1 MTADLVAVAHG
12 TADARGRRTVHELVR
27 EMGQQRPDVRMSM
40 AFVDVDHPALESVA
54 ERVVADGNE
63 AVVVPL
69 LLSTGYH
76 VRVDVR
82 GICART
88 GAVPAGPLGPDPML
102 VDVLADRLG
111 PLGGVDRVV
120 LAAAGSSDT
129 RTLLDC
135 ELTAAL
141 LASWTGRPVD
151 VGYVSGRGR
160 RLGDVLEEPSRTA
173 VATYLLAPGFFAD
186 QVRRI
191 AQREGVVTC
200 TEPLGADPR
209 VARLALRRYDE
220 AMSSSGGDRTR
231 LPTVSLQTS
240 TE

>member
-1 MTADLVAVAHG
+1 MTADLVAVSHG
-12 TADARGRRTVHELVR
+12 TADVRGRRTVHELVR
-27 EMGQQRPDVRMSM
+27 EMGRQRPDLRMSM
-40 AFVDVDHPALESVA
+40 AFVDVDHPALEDVA
-54 ERVVADGNE
+54 ARVVADGNE

-82 GICART
+82 GVCART
-88 GAVPAGPLGPDPML
+88 GAVPAEPLGPDPML

-120 LAAAGSSDT
+120 LAAAGSSES

-160 RLGDVLEEPSRTA
+160 RLADVLEEPGRTA

-186 QVRRI
+186 RVRGI
-191 AQREGVVTC
+191 ARRAGAVSC
-200 TEPLGADPR
+200 TAPLGTDPR
-209 VARLALRRYDE
+209 VAGLALRRYEE
-220 AMSSSGGDRTR
+220 AAGSSGGDRMR